1 MQVSLQLL
9 IALLHYLIAMLIKIH
24 QLVLIGLCSSY
35 GRQLR
40 TNYKNVS
47 LLLPF
52 LYKLQGS
59 VVIAVAV
66 I

>member
-24 QLVLIGLCSSY
+24 QLVLIGSLLFL
-35 GRQLR
+35 RQAFR